1 MPGQEGR
8 QVLPDGDGTYAGTA
22 TAVRYAEGL
31 VQVQVRYVG
40 AERPGLRQPD
50 QRVQVGPVDVYLAAG
65 GVHEVADLA
74 DRRLEHAVGRRV
86 GKHDRR
92 DRALMLVQLA
102 AQVMQVDGAVGTA
115 FDHDHLHAGQD
126 RKSTR
131 LNSSHEWTSY
141 AVFCLKKKKK

>member
-50 QRVQVGPVDVYLAAG
+50 QRVQVGPVDVYLAAS
-65 GVHEVADLA
+65 GVHQVADLA

-86 GKHDRR
+86 RKHDRPA
-92 DRALMLVQLA
+92 RAPTLFLLPRQHMN
-102 AQVMQVDGAVGTA
+102 VD
-115 FDHDHLHAGQD
+115 
-126 RKSTR
+126 
-131 LNSSHEWTSY
+131 
-141 AVFCLKKKKK
+141 